1 MDSRPSDVPGPLKV
15 PMPVKIVV
23 AGGFG
28 VGKTTFAGSISEIDP
43 LRTEAAMTGRS
54 VGVDVV
60 NDQTAKTATT
70 VAMDFGRITLGNDD
84 LILYLFGTPGQERF
98 HFMWDELV
106 KGAIGAVILVDT
118 TRLADSF
125 AAIDYFEARG
135 LPFVVSVNCFNGV
148 VTHNTDDVRAA
159 LALSESVP
167 LFLTDARE
175 RTSTRDALLTLV
187 THALSLA
194 RG

>member
-28 VGKTTFAGSISEIDP
+28 VGKTTFVGSISEIDP

-70 VAMDFGRITLGNDD
+70 VAMDFGRITLSESTM
-84 LILYLFGTPGQERF
+84 LYLFGTPGQDRF
-98 HFMWDELV
+98 GFMWDDLV
-106 KGAIGAVILVDT
+106 VGALGAVTDLRADAVVAAEADEIFERAQHSL
-118 TRLADSF
+118 LALHDALGEQRVGF
-125 AAIDYFEARG
+125 LE
-135 LPFVVSVNCFNGV
+135 
-148 VTHNTDDVRAA
+148 DDVDHRAI
-159 LALSESVP
+159 
-167 LFLTDARE
+167 
-175 RTSTRDALLTLV
+175 
-187 THALSLA
+187 
-194 RG
+194 